1 MKKIITYSFLLISF
15 FSFSQSNESEL
26 VKKNENSK
34 SGNYK
39 DVFSSFLQ
47 LASENF
53 DPKTKSLNFNST
65 LFTIKSKAD
74 PELLKDENIRKAG
87 FSRNFQFNVKLD
99 LDNNY
104 KYKGFTGGFTYAIV
118 NGRDKSLAVLT
129 DSKYGDLHEKFKKML
144 TKIRTEL
151 VKEMSSISDD
161 TERQKATDALD
172 EEIENIKNAN
182 EPTNSSIYNNI
193 IVKYNKSNSI
203 IEGYSDNDIKTLV
216 AHIKK
221 LKDSEYEKIDA
232 KPLWTISADG
242 TANTDCKF
250 NKASLGTIFL
260 VGNNKAW
267 NEIDLRAKLT
277 YTDTLK
283 LEHLPR
289 TGFNAKAGMNFKI
302 GKDSNQKSY
311 FEVKVYG
318 EYNAIFNNLIADE
331 KKSNFLANS
340 DIRIRL
346 TDDLWIPI
354 TIKYDTDKANFL
366 GFLNVTY
373 NFNPITNKKTNT
385 P

>member
-1 MKKIITYSFLLISF
+1 MKKIIIYCFLLTSF
-15 FSFSQSNESEL
+15 FCFSQSNSNDSEL
-26 VKKNENSK
+26 VKKNESSK

-39 DVFSSFLQ
+39 DLFSSFFQ

-53 DPKTKSLNFNST
+53 DSKTKSLKINST
-65 LFTIKSKAD
+65 LFAIKSKANPD
-74 PELLKDENIRKAG
+74 LLKDVNIKQAG

-104 KYKGFTGGFTYAIV
+104 KYKGFTGGFTWAII

-129 DSKYGDLHEKFKKML
+129 DTKYGELHEKFKKML
-144 TKIRTEL
+144 ISIRKEL
-151 VKEMSSISDD
+151 VIEMVNLSDSD
-161 TERQKATDALD
+161 REEKTKDLD
-172 EEIENIKNAN
+172 KEIENIRAAN
-182 EPTNSSIYNNI
+182 EPTNINIYNKI
-193 IVKYNKSNSI
+193 ISKYNKKNAFL
-203 IEGYSDNDIKTLV
+203 EGYSDKDIKGFVTHL
-216 AHIKK
+216 IK
-221 LKDSEYEKIDA
+221 LKTLEYERIDA

-242 TANTDCKF
+242 TANTDGKF
-250 NKASLGTIFL
+250 NKASFGTIFL
-260 VGNNKAW
+260 VGNQKAW

-283 LEHLPR
+283 LDHLPR
-289 TGFNAKAGMNFKI
+289 TGFNAKAGLNFKLL
-302 GKDSNQKSY
+302 KDSKNQSY

-331 KKSNFLANS
+331 KKNNFLANS

-354 TIKYDTDKANFL
+354 TIKYDTDKSNFL

-373 NFNPITNKKTNT
+373 NFNPLSSKK
-385 P
+385 